1 MTKAERQFL
10 WSRYPE
16 VLEMFEEYN
25 GILLEDDAAW
35 ERLVARGYQVMDM
48 HEGNKIVEELVLDT
62 ISQLEKLA
70 KKRRYG

>member
-16 VLEMFEEYN
+16 VREMFEEYN